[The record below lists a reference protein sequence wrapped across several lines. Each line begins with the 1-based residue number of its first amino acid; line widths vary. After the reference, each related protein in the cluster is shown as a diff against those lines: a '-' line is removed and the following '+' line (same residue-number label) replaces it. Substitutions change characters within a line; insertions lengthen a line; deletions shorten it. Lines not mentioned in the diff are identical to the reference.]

1 MSGKKYPVLSTSL
14 YFYTQ
19 ITREIAKNELSVEAQ
34 ANPTLLSV
42 LEAAECLHQLIWHT
56 LQGCYCPL
64 IDIIAG
70 QYDIGKDPV
79 AATTTNTA
87 SSSIFDNDILGPSE
101 AISNNESFEE
111 ELIQYMATP

>member
-42 LEAAECLHQLIWHT
+42 LEAAECLHQLI
-56 LQGCYCPL
+56 
-64 IDIIAG
+64 
-70 QYDIGKDPV
+70 
-79 AATTTNTA
+79 
-87 SSSIFDNDILGPSE
+87 
-101 AISNNESFEE
+101 
-111 ELIQYMATP
+111 